1 MLEFALEVHRGSF
14 HLQVDCHFASSW
26 TVIFGPSGAG
36 KSTLLRY
43 LAGLDLPDRGNIAL
57 DGHALSDSARHIH
70 LKPGHRKT
78 ALVAQQPALFPH
90 MSVAANVGYG
100 LAGLNRGRRAE
111 RIEEMLTLVD
121 AANLE
126 HRHPHD
132 LSGGEAQRVALA
144 RALAP
149 LPRLL
154 LLDEPFSALDGA
166 ASDALLARLQAW
178 LRARNVQ
185 TILVTH
191 DATDA
196 YASGAEVALMRE
208 GRVVAIGPPEIAL
221 SAERQRIIERLGR
234 GIERN

>member
-1 MLEFALEVHRGSF
+1 MLEFALEARRGTF
-14 HLQVDCHFASSW
+14 HIQMECRFASEW

-36 KSTLLRY
+36 KSTLLRF
-43 LAGLDLPDRGNIAL
+43 LAGLDRLDRGNIAL

-70 LKPGHRKT
+70 LKPGYRKT

-90 MSVAANVGYG
+90 ISVAANVAYG
-100 LAGLNRGRRAE
+100 LSGFNRNQRAE
-111 RIEEMLTLVD
+111 RVEEMLALVD

-126 HRHPHD
+126 HRRPHD

-178 LRARNVQ
+178 LRERNVQ

-208 GRVVAIGPPEIAL
+208 GRVVTIGPAEVAL

-234 GIERN
+234 NLEGD